1 MGKIN
6 LSKKTIDVLQ
16 WILIVLLL
24 GLLTVQG
31 INYKKINEQ
40 LVTSEEYNKENTYV
54 RIYQSKK
61 ISELKKE
68 NRELYDSISKLKNV
82 ESAMIIKFH
91 EHYNTDTITVEKFTI
106 KRDTIQIYI
115 EKNDS
120 VIEKIDSVYHY
131 TQDNDTVK
139 LKIDVKAKELEW
151 IKADFTIYDKFTI
164 INKEK
169 DGTNQTTINHS
180 GNSTID
186 GTSMWHRKE
195 NKKWYERFVLSPQ
208 VGVGYGTFNRNFD
221 VYVGVGLGYQFK

>member
-40 LVTSEEYNKENTYV
+40 LITSEEYNKENTYV

-61 ISELKKE
+61 INELKKE
-68 NRELYDSISKLKNV
+68 NKELYDSISKLKNV

-106 KRDTIQIYI
+106 EKDTIQIYI

-120 VIEKIDSVYHY
+120 VIEKIDSVYHI
-131 TQDNDTVK
+131 
-139 LKIDVKAKELEW
+139 L
-151 IKADFTIYDKFTI
+151 
-164 INKEK
+164 
-169 DGTNQTTINHS
+169 
-180 GNSTID
+180 
-186 GTSMWHRKE
+186 
-195 NKKWYERFVLSPQ
+195 
-208 VGVGYGTFNRNFD
+208 
-221 VYVGVGLGYQFK
+221 